1 MSVVRAHVEEPN
13 IMEAFYYCCEHL
25 PDIGQTIVGEAL
37 TTEYVKTSQPNEF
50 VATVMSSFAQTHFFK
65 QLRAD
70 LKCSYPM
77 YKKTPSNTLYDW
89 HVDGLPD
96 NLSRRK
102 CSINIP
108 LTVSEHAGVFFRTA
122 LEGTFYNVHR
132 AKYVL
137 YKPTLLNVSHEH
149 CVIND
154 SDSDRIVLNL
164 SINYFSYTD
173 TVEYFKN
180 LRLDDY

>member
-1 MSVVRAHVEEPN
+1 
-13 IMEAFYYCCEHL
+13 MEDFYYCCEHL
-25 PDIGQTIVGEAL
+25 PEIDQSIVSEAL
-37 TTEYVKTSQPNEF
+37 ATEYVKTSQPNEF
-50 VATVMSSFAQTHFFK
+50 VAPAISSFAQTHFFNK
-65 QLRAD
+65 LRAD

-89 HVDGLPD
+89 HMDGKLD
-96 NLSRRK
+96 NPNRRK

-108 LTVSEHAGVFFRTA
+108 LMFAEHAGVFFRTA
-122 LEGTFYNVHR
+122 REGTFYDVHR

-180 LRLDDY
+180 LKIDSY